1 MRLLSA
7 TSHDGET
14 AVTETVTPEEVGMS
28 SDRLERIGPAM
39 QRHID
44 SGELVGLSTLI
55 ARRGEIIHTA
65 QLGMRDREAGLAMEP
80 DTIFRIYS
88 MTKPIVSTA
97 LMLLH
102 EEGRFQLEHP
112 VAMYLPAFANQ
123 RVLHADGSLVAPTR
137 PVEIRDLLMHT
148 SGLTYDF
155 MLDNSVGELYRD
167 ARIMNDAT
175 RTLEECVDAIA
186 SLPLAFHPGE
196 TWHYSVG
203 IDVAGRLIEVLSGQ
217 SLGEF
222 LHERM
227 FGPLDMVDTGFGVAE
242 GSLDRLAAMYG
253 LPDLI
258 GAGHTTA
265 DLIAAGMNGDNQRRD
280 VSGTYPTDQPDVFQ
294 RGGLGLFSTI
304 GDYHRFAQMLCN
316 GGSLNGEQILGRKT
330 LELMHANHTP
340 AELLPYKLLGL
351 PVPGM
356 GFGLGSRVMIDVGQ
370 FKGPGSVGEFGW
382 AGAAKT
388 YFWADPAEELV
399 AVFMSQYMTGMTSPD
414 RDFRS
419 VVYQAIVDEPRTRY
433 PVG

>member
-1 MRLLSA
+1 M
-7 TSHDGET
+7 
-14 AVTETVTPEEVGMS
+14 TETVTPEDVGMS
-28 SDRLERIGPAM
+28 SARLERVVTAM

-44 SGELVGLSTLI
+44 SGEVAGLATLI
-55 ARRGEIIHTA
+55 ARRGEVVHTA
-65 QLGMRDREAGLAMEP
+65 QLGMRDREAGLPMTS
-80 DTIFRIYS
+80 DTIVRIYS

-123 RVLHADGSLVAPTR
+123 QVLHADGTLVAPTR

-155 MLDNSVGELYRD
+155 MLDNPVGELYRD

-196 TWHYSVG
+196 TWHYSVW

-227 FGPLDMVDTGFGVAE
+227 FGPLGMVNTGFGVAD

-316 GGSLNGEQILGRKT
+316 GGSLDGEQILGRKT
-330 LELMHANHTP
+330 LELMHTNHTP

-356 GFGLGSRVMIDVGQ
+356 GFGLGSRVMVDVGQ

-388 YFWADPAEELV
+388 YFWVDPAEELV

-433 PVG
+433 PVR